1 MLVDKNRFWENLV
14 DYYYDN
20 VHWEKGNIQPTT
32 TISSWLVSEYDAHVG
47 IDTIEFVTP
56 EKYSWFMLRWS

>member
-20 VHWEKGNIQPTT
+20 VHWEKSNIQPTT
-32 TISSWLVSEYDAHVG
+32 TVSSWLVSEYDAYVG